1 MHRASRE
8 SLAAARARLEELAAS
23 ADAAALVSLA
33 DEFEAF
39 AALLGREPTLRRALA
54 DPGVAGERRRE
65 LLDAVLGGKLATD
78 TLSVLG
84 ALVEG
89 RWSSAGD
96 LADAAEVLT
105 VDALLLGA
113 VKDGDL
119 TEVEDELFRFGR
131 VVAGSPELAQILG
144 DRSTGADRRRELVH
158 GLLEGKVSRTTLRLV
173 EVAATVGIGGRRF
186 DASLERLVF
195 LTADRRDH
203 DVAYVRVAAPMTDE
217 QESRLSSRLS
227 ATYGR
232 DISLKVQVDP
242 SIIGGATVRVGDDLY
257 DGSVKRRL
265 ENARAALA
273 R

>member
-8 SLAAARARLEELAAS
+8 SLKAARDRLQELAHSVDTATLS
-23 ADAAALVSLA
+23 AVA
-33 DEFEAF
+33 DELEAF

-65 LLDAVLGGKLATD
+65 LLDAVLSGKVSAD

-89 RWSSAGD
+89 RWSSAAD
-96 LADAAEVLT
+96 LVDAAEILT
-105 VDALLLGA
+105 VDALLHGA
-113 VKDGDL
+113 ERQGDL
-119 TEVEDELFRFGR
+119 ADVEDELFRFSR
-131 VVAGSPELAQILG
+131 IVTASPELTGILG
-144 DRSTGADRRRELVH
+144 DRATGADRRRELVRS
-158 GLLEGKVSRTTLRLV
+158 LLEGKATPTTVRLV
-173 EVAATVGIGGRRF
+173 ELAAAIGIGGRRF
-186 DASLERLVF
+186 DASLERLVV
-195 LTADRRDH
+195 LTAERRDRE
-203 DVAYVRVAAPMTDE
+203 VAYVRVAAPMTDE
-217 QESRLSSRLS
+217 QEARLSSRLA

-265 ENARAALA
+265 ETARATLA

>member
-8 SLAAARARLEELAAS
+8 SLKAARDRLQELAHSVDTATLS
-23 ADAAALVSLA
+23 AVA
-33 DEFEAF
+33 DELEAF

-65 LLDAVLGGKLATD
+65 LLDAVLSGKVSAD

-89 RWSSAGD
+89 RWSSAAD
-96 LADAAEVLT
+96 LVDAAEVLT
-105 VDALLLGA
+105 VDALLHGA
-113 VKDGDL
+113 EREGSLAD
-119 TEVEDELFRFGR
+119 VEDELFRFSR
-131 VVAGSPELAQILG
+131 IVTASPELTGILG
-144 DRSTGADRRRELVH
+144 DRATGADRRRELVRS
-158 GLLEGKVSRTTLRLV
+158 LLDGKANPTTVRLV
-173 EVAATVGIGGRRF
+173 ELAAAIGIGGRRF
-186 DASLERLVF
+186 DASLERLVV
-195 LTADRRDH
+195 LTAERRDRE
-203 DVAYVRVAAPMTDE
+203 VAYVVVAAPMTDE
-217 QESRLSSRLS
+217 QEARLSSRLA

-232 DISLKVQVDP
+232 DISLKVEVDP

-265 ENARAALA
+265 EAARAALA